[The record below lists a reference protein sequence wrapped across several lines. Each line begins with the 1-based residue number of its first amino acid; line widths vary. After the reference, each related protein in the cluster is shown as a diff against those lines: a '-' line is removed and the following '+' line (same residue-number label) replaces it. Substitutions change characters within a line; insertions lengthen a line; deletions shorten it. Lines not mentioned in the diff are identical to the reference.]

1 MNEHESCWNNKLEAM
16 GFVNALKAEGF
27 VNALKAIGADFQY
40 KNNSMTFAK
49 NGFVMVVDY
58 NPLKDDYLGT
68 IMTCYVY
75 DKLCLAYEEKEY
87 ELIPFGLSM
96 AQFAW
101 AYGWGH
107 DFSKD
112 NMDAEN
118 AFEYL
123 SSVVSALYK
132 NMNKIGH
139 YNGEALFMVREFVDE
154 KPKGELGVADSYY
167 LIGAFNSFGQAMDVA
182 CKASYDNRTIDIV
195 PVIMNATYVGNEKP
209 YLGGGWYIE

>member
-1 MNEHESCWNNKLEAM
+1 MNMNKHESCWTNALKAM
-16 GFVNALKAEGF
+16 GFVNALRAEGF
-27 VNALKAIGADFQY
+27 VNAMKEMGADFQY

-68 IMTCYVY
+68 IMTYYVY
-75 DKLCLAYEEKEY
+75 TQLCDFYENMD
-87 ELIPFGLSM
+87 FNLSL

-107 DFSKD
+107 DFGKD

-123 SSVVSALYK
+123 SSVVSAPYK
-132 NMNKIGH
+132 NMNKVGH
-139 YNGEALFMVREFVDE
+139 YNGDAIFMVREFVDE
-154 KPKGELGVADSYY
+154 KKKGEYGVADSYY
-167 LIGAFNSFGQAMDVA
+167 LIGAFNNFDQAMDVA
-182 CKASYDNRTIDIV
+182 CKANLENRVIDIV
-195 PVIMNATYVGNEKP
+195 PAIMNTTYIGDEKP
-209 YLGGGWYIE
+209 YLGGGWYID